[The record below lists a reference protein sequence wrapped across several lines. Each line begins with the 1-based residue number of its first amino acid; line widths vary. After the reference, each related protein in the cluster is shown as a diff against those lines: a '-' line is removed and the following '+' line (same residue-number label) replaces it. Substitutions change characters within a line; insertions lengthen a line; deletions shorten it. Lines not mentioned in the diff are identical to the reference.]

1 MSVEDLAI
9 LLITLIIY
17 LVSGVVS
24 RKKKRSASTRRTG
37 HRGPMRTQAQGER
50 HDPRA
55 AERTRE
61 TEKGFAEAFGQ
72 REQHTACEERPLHLH
87 EVTQTA
93 FSLAEEG
100 EDPCHA
106 GGVYEHGFG
115 GAATQLES
123 DAEELDANKAEENA
137 IAQDILRGVIMSEI
151 LTRPRERMAA
161 QRSRR

>member
-1 MSVEDLAI
+1 MEDLAI

-24 RKKKRSASTRRTG
+24 RKKKRSASTQRTG

-106 GGVYEHGFG
+106 GGVYEHGFD
-115 GAATQLES
+115 GAAPQGEV
-123 DAEELDANKAEENA
+123 DANQAEENA